1 MTPLMI
7 CYALAFVL
15 TLALLF
21 ELVGNLTDRRAEQK
35 LSRQDD
41 EMERKSR
48 T

>member
-1 MTPLMI
+1 MTPLMV

-35 LSRQDD
+35 LSREDD